1 MKNYFFVS
9 LFFLIISC
17 SSSNSVY
24 WCGDHPCINKK
35 EKEAYFKK
43 TMIVEVKDL
52 KRNSYKDKSELE
64 KILQQA
70 QKSEKKIIYNEKE
83 LTKQSN
89 QEEKR
94 RIDKEKQL
102 LKQARLEEKKRID
115 NEKELTKQ
123 SKLEEKR
130 RIKEEKELLK
140 EIKLEEKKRN
150 KVEKKTLN
158 KKVEIKQKKITKK
171 NITLA
176 SSIQN
181 AEISSNRFGELVE
194 KIIKKNSFR
203 PYPDINNIPN

>member
-1 MKNYFFVS
+1 MKNYFFVP
-9 LFFLIISC
+9 LFFFILSC
-17 SSSNSVY
+17 ASSNSVY

-52 KRNSYKDKSELE
+52 KRDSHKDKSDVE
-64 KILQQA
+64 KLLLQA
-70 QKSEKKIIYNEKE
+70 KKS
-83 LTKQSN
+83 
-89 QEEKR
+89 EKR

-102 LKQARLEEKKRID
+102 LKQARLD
-115 NEKELTKQ
+115 
-123 SKLEEKR
+123 EKR
-130 RIKEEKELLK
+130 EIKEEKELLK

-171 NITLA
+171 NITLE
-176 SSIQN
+176 SSIEN
-181 AEISSNRFGELVE
+181 HEISSNKFGELVE

-203 PYPDINNIPN
+203 TFPDINDMPN

>member
-70 QKSEKKIIYNEKE
+70 RKSEKRRIDKEKQ
-83 LTKQSN
+83 LLKPAKL
-89 QEEKR
+89 EEKR

-102 LKQARLEEKKRID
+102 LKQA
-115 NEKELTKQ
+115 
-123 SKLEEKR
+123 KLEERR

-140 EIKLEEKKRN
+140 EMQLEEEKRN
-150 KVEKKTLN
+150 NVERKTLN
-158 KKVEIKQKKITKK
+158 KKVEKKQKKIAKK
-171 NITLA
+171 NITLE
-176 SSIQN
+176 SSIEN
-181 AEISSNRFGELVE
+181 TEISSNQFGELL
-194 KIIKKNSFR
+194 KNIIKKNSFR
-203 PYPDINNIPN
+203 TYPDINNIPN